1 MQTRLKPQKFSQ
13 QDRELRQSKQTRIIL
28 ALLWSL
34 KVKELNRQNNQLRA
48 KYHGDAKYTRI
59 HKRLLE
65 RGALTEAE
73 RRIFEALTGVKAQAD
88 EQVLQNTQ
96 LLDNESYF
104 ERMMMPL
111 VIGQFQTRQKI
122 NLNPDASRYINK
134 LVVNEYRNEF
144 ASGRSTGA
152 RAW

>member
-1 MQTRLKPQKFSQ
+1 MNRN
-13 QDRELRQSKQTRIIL
+13 IG
-28 ALLWSL
+28 ALNQIHE
-34 KVKELNRQNNQLRA
+34 KVKELNRQNIQLKA

-65 RGALTEAE
+65 RGTLTEPE
-73 RRIFEALTGVKAQAD
+73 RRIFEALTDVKIQAD

-96 LLDNESYF
+96 LLDNDSYF

-111 VIGQFQTRQKI
+111 VIGEFQTRHKI
-122 NLNPDASRYINK
+122 NLNPDVSRYINQ
-134 LVVNEYRNEF
+134 LVVTEYMNEF
-144 ASGRSTGA
+144 APGRTTGV